1 MYRILSGS
9 TRGLPDVEAFLRT
22 LGGLD
27 EHPLPAAAARL
38 MGRSAWRVRA
48 GGWT

>member
-22 LGGLD
+22 LSGLD
-27 EHPLPAAAARL
+27 EHPLPEASSRL
-38 MGRSAWRVRA
+38 MGTSSWRVLP